1 MLRLTAVLNLNGG
14 LATLADDLE
23 GEVLD
28 VGLHLSVIEFATDE
42 TLRIEHGVMGVHGNL
57 VLRGITNE
65 TLGVGERDIRGGRA
79 VTLVVRNDFDT
90 VILPDTDARVRGT
103 QVNADR
109 F

>member
-28 VGLHLSVIEFATDE
+28 VGLHLGVIEFTTDE
-42 TLRIEHGVMGVHGNL
+42 TLRIEHGVVGVHGNL

-79 VTLVVRNDFDT
+79 VTLVVRDDFDT
-90 VILPDTDARVRGT
+90 VVLPDTDARVRGT

>member
-1 MLRLTAVLNLNGG
+1 MLRLAAVLNLNGG

-28 VGLHLSVIEFATDE
+28 VGLHLGIIEFAADE
-42 TLRIEHGVMGVHGNL
+42 TLCVEDGVVGVHGDL
-57 VLRGITNE
+57 VLRGVTNE

-79 VTLVVRNDFDT
+79 VTLVVRDDFDT
-90 VILPDTDARVRGT
+90 VILPDTDARVRGA

>member
-1 MLRLTAVLNLNGG
+1 MLRLAAVLNLNGG

-28 VGLHLSVIEFATDE
+28 VGLHLGVIEFTADE
-42 TLRIEHGVMGVHGNL
+42 TLRIEDSVVGVHGNL

-65 TLGVGERDIRGGRA
+65 TLGVGERDIGGGRA

-90 VILPDTDARVRGT
+90 VVLPDTDARVRGT
-103 QVNADR
+103 QVDADR

>member
-28 VGLHLSVIEFATDE
+28 VGLHLGVIEFATDE
-42 TLRIEHGVMGVHGNL
+42 TLRIEDSVVGVHSDL

-65 TLGVGERDIRGGRA
+65 TLGVGERDI
-79 VTLVVRNDFDT
+79 
-90 VILPDTDARVRGT
+90 
-103 QVNADR
+103 
-109 F
+109 